1 MKDILTLINRF
12 FDGETTLDEE
22 RRLYEY
28 FSGTDI
34 PEDLLP
40 LKPMFLDL
48 QAIAS
53 TSATMARPTAVVR
66 PLRRRW
72 TAVPATVTAAIGLS
86 VVLHV
91 GHRPDYELCVY
102 GKTYTDKAA
111 VMREVDRTMTSA
123 VDHTPD
129 IDSDLR
135 QAFGNN

>member
-1 MKDILTLINRF
+1 MKDILTIIDRF
-12 FDGETTLDEE
+12 FDGETSLDEE
-22 RRLYEY
+22 RLLYEY
-28 FSGTDI
+28 FAGTDI
-34 PEDLLP
+34 PDDLLP

-48 QAIAS
+48 QAIAP
-53 TSATMARPTAVVR
+53 TPVTMARPTAVR
-66 PLRRRW
+66 PLRRQW
-72 TAVPATVTAAIGLS
+72 TAVAATVTAVIGLS
-86 VVLHV
+86 VVLHF
-91 GHRPDYELCVY
+91 GHRSDYELCVY